1 MTNQQDSPKSRTNH
15 WRYLQIYSIT
25 LG

>member
-1 MTNQQDSPKSRTNH
+1 MTNQQDSPKSRTNQ
-15 WRYLQIYSIT
+15 RYLQIYSIT